1 MTETLSEVRDR
12 LPTIPRELIQRARA
26 GNPDAI
32 ALAYFGIQRRV
43 QRTAQQ
49 AYGENPCIAEEVAE
63 ESLQVVFERGICEEG
78 CDDDSIAAWADT
90 VTRHKA
96 LDNRRRRTK
105 RPIVSID
112 DDSYTGMVEGRTA
125 SPSAETQALGVY
137 SMVADRVMHAFDAAG
152 VSSELREPFV
162 LRHIHK
168 LTYKEIADML
178 NISAEL
184 VSIRICRAKK
194 KMRNYYGTEPRDIFE
209 DPTKALDEAL

>member
-1 MTETLSEVRDR
+1 
-12 LPTIPRELIQRARA
+12 
-26 GNPDAI
+26 
-32 ALAYFGIQRRV
+32 
-43 QRTAQQ
+43 
-49 AYGENPCIAEEVAE
+49 
-63 ESLQVVFERGICEEG
+63 
-78 CDDDSIAAWADT
+78 
-90 VTRHKA
+90 
-96 LDNRRRRTK
+96 
-105 RPIVSID
+105 
-112 DDSYTGMVEGRTA
+112 
-125 SPSAETQALGVY
+125 
-137 SMVADRVMHAFDAAG
+137 MVADRVMHAFDAAG